1 MINSKFKDH
10 LISHK
15 VKNGVIGA
23 TWNDETKTFEKKKQI
38 LNIAKDKVI
47 NDLLNKYKKPTLETD
62 EEKVIRILKK
72 DFEAKHGMTFDKFVE
87 VYQKILSES
96 PEKLI

>member
-1 MINSKFKDH
+1 MIIHKSIHDTFNIHKDRENDNYSQWLDEKFK
-10 LISHK
+10 
-15 VKNGVIGA
+15 
-23 TWNDETKTFEKKKQI
+23 TKI
-38 LNIAKDKVI
+38 NHAKDKVI
-47 NDLLNKYKKPTLETD
+47 NDLLSKYNKPTLETD

-72 DFEAKHGMTFDKFVE
+72 DFEAKHGMTFDKFIE